1 MSVKTVTCKTMTC
14 GEFLVQLLE
23 SYSVELIFG
32 IPGVHTVELY
42 RGLPATRIR
51 HVTPRH
57 EQGAGFMADG
67 YARVTG
73 KPGVCFI
80 VTGPGM
86 TNIATAMGQ
95 AYADSVP
102 MLVISAVNARDQL
115 GMGQGRLHEL
125 PSQRNLVAG
134 VSAFSHTL
142 LDPSQLPEVMAR
154 AFTVFNSARPRPV
167 HIEIPLDVI
176 VAPAD
181 RLSAQAW
188 PLPDKPAPTAAA
200 IEKAA
205 AILKAA
211 KRPLIVAGGGAAD
224 AAAEITAIAEKLD
237 APVFMTINGRG
248 ILKPGHPL
256 ALNGNLGMEPLLEEL
271 RVSDAIFA
279 IGTEFGETEMY
290 PEPKPLRFGGPL
302 IRVDIDPQ
310 QLATGLPC
318 TLPIAADAKLA
329 TAALLAALGEGRGRH
344 GGADRAKAV
353 TSKVEAG
360 LWPACR
366 THGRL
371 MEIVGRALPQA
382 IVAGDQTEPVYA
394 VNQIYQA
401 PQPRSYFNSSTG
413 YGTLGY
419 GLPAAFGAKLGAPRR
434 PVVCLIGDGG
444 LQFSVQE
451 LASAVEARIPAAV
464 IVWNN
469 ASYGEIKAFMAE
481 RDIPQIGVD
490 IFTPDFVGLAHALGC
505 TASMPTNIEELQR
518 ELVASATRDV
528 PTLIEIRAGS
538 VLAQSL
544 AR

>member
-1 MSVKTVTCKTMTC
+1 
-14 GEFLVQLLE
+14 
-23 SYSVELIFG
+23 
-32 IPGVHTVELY
+32 
-42 RGLPATRIR
+42 
-51 HVTPRH
+51 
-57 EQGAGFMADG
+57 
-67 YARVTG
+67 
-73 KPGVCFI
+73 
-80 VTGPGM
+80 
-86 TNIATAMGQ
+86 
-95 AYADSVP
+95 

-115 GMGQGRLHEL
+115 GTGQGRLHEL

-142 LDPSQLPEVMAR
+142 LDPRQLPEVMAR

-167 HIEIPLDVI
+167 ISRSAFDVI

-181 RLSAQAW
+181 LLSAQ
-188 PLPDKPAPTAAA
+188 PGPAGQAGADRRRDREGRRHPQGCQAAA
-200 IEKAA
+200 D
-205 AILKAA
+205 
-211 KRPLIVAGGGAAD
+211 RGGRRCRRRGGGD
-224 AAAEITAIAEKLD
+224 SAIAEKLD
-237 APVFMTINGRG
+237 APVFMTVNGRG

-290 PEPKPLRFGGPL
+290 PEPKPLLFGGPL

-329 TAALLAALGEGRGRH
+329 AAALLAALGEGRGRR

-371 MEIVGRALPQA
+371 MEIVGSALPQA

-401 PQPRSYFNSSTG
+401 PQPRSISTPPPGTARSAMACRRRSAPNWVRRVVRSS
-413 YGTLGY
+413 
-419 GLPAAFGAKLGAPRR
+419 A
-434 PVVCLIGDGG
+434 
-444 LQFSVQE
+444 
-451 LASAVEARIPAAV
+451 
-464 IVWNN
+464 
-469 ASYGEIKAFMAE
+469 
-481 RDIPQIGVD
+481 
-490 IFTPDFVGLAHALGC
+490 
-505 TASMPTNIEELQR
+505 
-518 ELVASATRDV
+518 
-528 PTLIEIRAGS
+528 
-538 VLAQSL
+538 
-544 AR
+544 